1 MGKNK
6 LKKFAD
12 MESFSCVLQYPRE
25 TVVSGE
31 FPLKGKWS
39 REFFKNDN
47 PIVLELGC
55 GKGEYTRTVTL
66 PELTLLRSFRAPDRC
81 RDTVSEDLPVIIR
94 FRSLRTD
101 SPSITTGIL

>member
-12 MESFSCVLQYPRE
+12 MEGFSCVLQYPRE

-31 FPLKGKWS
+31 FPFRGKWS

-55 GKGEYTRTVTL
+55 GKGEYTVALAKANQGRNYIGVDIKGARMWRGAKTV
-66 PELTLLRSFRAPDRC
+66 EEEGMGNAAFARR
-81 RDTVSEDLPVIIR
+81 
-94 FRSLRTD
+94 
-101 SPSITTGIL
+101 